1 MHGDSLLMLTTKVVS
16 NKKPPLL
23 SDSESGGS
31 TSLYIRINMHLISVS
46 TDSTNYKIYECFI
59 IQKNKKFLHSNI
71 SFKYKLDILRRC
83 LNIDLY

>member
-31 TSLYIRINMHLISVS
+31 TSPPALEGLVVSAICIGAAFGSALGGRIS
-46 TDSTNYKIYECFI
+46 
-59 IQKNKKFLHSNI
+59 
-71 SFKYKLDILRRC
+71 DILGRKPSLTYLSILFFTYC
-83 LNIDLY
+83 AS

>member
-1 MHGDSLLMLTTKVVS
+1 
-16 NKKPPLL
+16 
-23 SDSESGGS
+23 
-31 TSLYIRINMHLISVS
+31 MHLISVS

-83 LNIDLY
+83 LNIDLYKKNLKNKTIQKLFLFL

>member
-1 MHGDSLLMLTTKVVS
+1 
-16 NKKPPLL
+16 
-23 SDSESGGS
+23 
-31 TSLYIRINMHLISVS
+31 MHLISVS

-83 LNIDLY
+83 LNIDLYKKNLKNYSKIIFIL